1 MKIRHFSIALFVA
14 LIATNAIA
22 VHEPVEPVDLVD
34 PVLPSSDKR
43 SKEDLERDHKR
54 NELQSE
60 IVRLVIDA
68 RLKFISQICHVSGQ
82 GDYPYAMKRMR
93 FSLNALLSDVEDT
106 ESIFNLF
113 EISSDDADHFGDIN
127 DEVGGSL
134 FFYRSGMTAITRH
147 SRALVSVCRRAFS
160 FKRRLTDT
168 YVLGNLPKTGTGF
181 VGIRGSLREIPEGD
195 EKYGR

>member
-22 VHEPVEPVDLVD
+22 VHEPVEPVEPVELVELVD

-82 GDYPYAMKRMR
+82 GRYPYAMKRMR
-93 FSLNALLSDVEDT
+93 LSLNALLSDVEDT

-127 DEVGGSL
+127 DE
-134 FFYRSGMTAITRH
+134 
-147 SRALVSVCRRAFS
+147 
-160 FKRRLTDT
+160 
-168 YVLGNLPKTGTGF
+168 
-181 VGIRGSLREIPEGD
+181 
-195 EKYGR
+195 